1 MTLTEKVKKAIRAT
15 DDFFDSETADA
26 ISSAV
31 ADMKRAG
38 VNVGEYNAATTETL
52 GDPLYD
58 RAAILYAKSEFNF
71 DGDADRYRKAY
82 DYLLCSLSLSGEY
95 ID

>member
-15 DDFFDSETADA
+15 DDFFDSETADV
-26 ISSAV
+26 IMSAV
-31 ADMKRAG
+31 ADIKRVG
-38 VNVGEYNAATTETL
+38 VNVGDYDAETTETL

-58 RAAILYAKSEFNF
+58 RAVILYAKSEFNF
-71 DGDADRYRKAY
+71 DGEAERYRKAY

-95 ID
+95 IS